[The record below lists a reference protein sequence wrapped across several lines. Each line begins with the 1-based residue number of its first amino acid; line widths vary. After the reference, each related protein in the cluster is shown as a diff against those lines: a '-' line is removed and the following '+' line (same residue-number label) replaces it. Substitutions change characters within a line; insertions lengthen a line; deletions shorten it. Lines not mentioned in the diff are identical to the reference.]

1 MSYRSKRRLTRDEKA
16 CILKQGGDPRMYMF
30 AYDINKSYFK
40 AIHKETG
47 IEKTFDK
54 YRKAKHRYDY

>member
-1 MSYRSKRRLTRDEKA
+1 MSYRGKRRLTRDEKA

-30 AYDINKSYFK
+30 AYDINESYFK
-40 AIHKETG
+40 AVHKETG

>member
-1 MSYRSKRRLTRDEKA
+1 MSYRGKRRLTRDEKA
-16 CILKQGGDPRMYMF
+16 CILKQGGDPRMYLF
-30 AYDINKSYFK
+30 AYDINESYFK

>member
-1 MSYRSKRRLTRDEKA
+1 MSYRGKRRLTRDEKA

-30 AYDINKSYFK
+30 AYDINESYFK